1 QEGTPKE
8 ITVQTSFTEE
18 KRLDWITVASPT
30 FDKIIAFLKQKNQ
43 YIHLY
48 ERVETTEK
56 TLLQPW
62 LLINF
67 SIVYEGIQKRE
78 EIISIGL
85 NLMNGAY
92 QIDTM
97 ETVEQM
103 EFTHAISEYCYTTS
117 PLIRIQSGYKRMEKL
132 LDDHV
137 ATQKHD
143 WAIEAYEQMTAQCAM
158 VHYFY
163 ENNDDDEAKAKALDE
178 ITQLFQPTITYDVIN
193 GGIVYLQTTYMNQP
207 I

>member
-1 QEGTPKE
+1 TNNSLTVQLTKTIDKAILNRPFYWHYTEWMKQEGTPKE

-85 NLMNGAY
+85 NLMNGA
-92 QIDTM
+92 
-97 ETVEQM
+97 
-103 EFTHAISEYCYTTS
+103 
-117 PLIRIQSGYKRMEKL
+117 
-132 LDDHV
+132 
-137 ATQKHD
+137 
-143 WAIEAYEQMTAQCAM
+143 
-158 VHYFY
+158 
-163 ENNDDDEAKAKALDE
+163 
-178 ITQLFQPTITYDVIN
+178 
-193 GGIVYLQTTYMNQP
+193 
-207 I
+207 

>member
-1 QEGTPKE
+1 DWSSDVCSSDLWHYTEWMKQEGTPKE

-92 QIDTM
+92 QIDMM

-117 PLIRIQSGYKRMEKL
+117 PDRKSTRL
-132 LDDHV
+132 
-137 ATQKHD
+137 
-143 WAIEAYEQMTAQCAM
+143 
-158 VHYFY
+158 
-163 ENNDDDEAKAKALDE
+163 N
-178 ITQLFQPTITYDVIN
+178 
-193 GGIVYLQTTYMNQP
+193 
-207 I
+207 